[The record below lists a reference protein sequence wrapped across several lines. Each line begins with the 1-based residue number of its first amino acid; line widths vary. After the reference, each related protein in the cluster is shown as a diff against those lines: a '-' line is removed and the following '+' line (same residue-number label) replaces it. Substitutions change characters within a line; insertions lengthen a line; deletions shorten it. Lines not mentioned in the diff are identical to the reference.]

1 MESAWIAKLGRHA
14 IFTGGLVDDGWP
26 TDVAFHDG
34 QIHLSGEY
42 LIFVSISILTSS
54 RQNKTKP
61 DLLTKINI
69 VTALAVITVEASV
82 KLIYV
87 VLKAASELRCLPYYM

>member
-1 MESAWIAKLGRHA
+1 
-14 IFTGGLVDDGWP
+14 
-26 TDVAFHDG
+26 
-34 QIHLSGEY
+34 
-42 LIFVSISILTSS
+42 LTSS

-82 KLIYV
+82 KLNYV
-87 VLKAASELRCLPYYM
+87 VVKAASELRLPEVGQPDPMPYDMGSG